1 MAGRLSN
8 AQNASTKSP
17 GRLST
22 QSEVATSTVGR
33 LSRTASPATTSQPV
47 IKTEEETKEPA
58 KKTGLFSRLG
68 QAVTKTA
75 DKTGNALGNTVGRA
89 LVENTVKVGQ
99 NTGQTLA
106 SVSPDVEKMRESQRR
121 LDDSQIKLLKMI
133 NENNKKGKDSSR
145 LIKQFNS
152 NTENVR
158 KEGEILPVLDKTN
171 LQVIADWAGL
181 GLDIATA
188 GTVSAGG
195 KQLVKEGIKQ
205 TVKQSGK
212 RLAAEGAIIG
222 TAYGTTGAMQEGE
235 TDPGRIALS
244 GAIGGTVGAAIPS
257 AIAGVGRLAGKL
269 APKAAKEV
277 SEGAA
282 KIAVKE
288 TAPIEQKIAK
298 ETNLLDNIPGKGI
311 TDQNGAVL
319 SQIQADKSIANS
331 TPTIKRSGF
340 SERIADS
347 PVTAPEVQ
355 KGLKANPKTYEVAR
369 NPETVAK
376 ARSIIEKYGTERTSQ
391 AVRQAEKLD
400 ATIIGTGE
408 ELIKEYQQRGDF
420 DLAIDMANDV
430 SEKLTKAG
438 QAIQAAKIYEN
449 LSPEAVLVR
458 ATKFVKKENQ
468 KVIKG
473 GEFIAK
479 KNELSPTDAEALYRI
494 AEEMQNATGDLKTEL
509 AAEIGGILGK
519 YKRVGIGKKI
529 SGIQTQMQ
537 LLNPKT
543 LVTRNPLGNELFYR
557 LERINKY
564 VATPIDIVRSKLTG
578 ADRTVTFKTINQES
592 FWKNWMKGAKAG
604 WNRQTLGPNTQ
615 FDIAQFTFKNRLNPF
630 YWGERALGAALKSFD
645 YAAYKRGVGDT
656 LGEMAYLKAMNEGYK
671 GAALKKQA
679 QQYLLKMDDKAH
691 EIADQYGKYIT
702 FQDENV
708 LSKGMIKVK
717 SALNLQQDFG
727 VGDLLIKY
735 PKTPGA
741 LLMRALEY
749 SPAGFIRSMYQI
761 AMPVTSKATS
771 REIVQSVSRAVV
783 GTLGLTGLGYYL
795 ADKGMITGKR
805 DDKATVRGLEEET
818 GKGEYKINISAIKRW
833 VLSGFTNTRISDK
846 DILYTYD
853 WAQPV
858 SVALSIGA
866 NMNSEDP
873 DLSGPAAAALSGV
886 NTIIEQPLFSG
897 LTNWLKYGDFV
908 KGTQGVLEGLPA
920 SFTPTLANQFRQ
932 YVDNIR
938 RQTKGASSTETA
950 INRVLNRIP
959 GQSEKLAPQIGV
971 FGEAKKNFEK
981 NNVFNIF
988 FNPSNVTTFKE
999 SPEANL
1005 ALSLLESTGETK
1017 QMPKV
1022 VDKDVTLFGQKYRMT
1037 NEEQAA
1043 MQQFVGKRSLIILGK
1058 AAESEKFATLSDEE
1072 KVNEISKLLT
1082 DLGSNVRLLLMAKKI
1097 QEAKN
1102 DGDKEA
1108 LKLMAENV
1116 PQGKEAELRAAFEY
1130 LKTHDPFEIK
1140 LPENNGNNRGQSEED
1155 KAKKKEGIDSAMKGT
1170 GGMLLAGLGLAAVSR
1185 GKNTKLLREAGEQ
1198 FSKEATDVFTKASS
1212 KVLGEAEESLISL
1225 ASKQAKTPKERTTVS
1240 FAKGILSLR
1249 EGERTT
1255 VTVGNKEIKD
1265 VTAFTSKKN
1274 LYIMDE
1280 DEEFVKAQ
1288 VGKLRK
1294 GDVVSNSKSDET
1306 DLFVVLHA
1314 DKETKSALISKPGE
1328 LLVDNEVE
1336 DVVKLLLKDD
1346 KTPKYLVSDS
1356 LKFSGVEKTKQSGY
1370 LFTHSTKLEEA
1381 EKILNTKKI
1390 IAPSIAITKKRL
1402 GEIPDA
1408 FGDYHFIFKED
1419 SVLGK
1424 KDVFIYSGDAY
1435 TPRYVAEEKSLS
1447 KFLEDLKTSESLV
1460 SSETLDPG
1468 LSFIKKL
1475 SSKDDIDS
1483 AMASLISTERA
1494 RKEMYKRVQK
1504 SKDDFVKI
1512 LGIDFFRTASLN
1524 GFDGVY
1530 TYQVLSSEIAK
1541 NLEMKDDKLARLLS
1555 EKVLTKVQPEKVG
1568 KLKSSLQ
1575 STYNTVR
1582 VSYLEAKAL
1591 KEMKIKEDVVGAIVP
1606 ASAPKSF
1613 LDLLEKRG
1621 IVYEKYSSI
1630 VGEVTDSERKTS
1642 ILSAL
1647 SKLGGAGVMSI
1658 MYVPMQSLKQLQINL
1673 REQNT
1678 QDGDNLTKKLDE
1690 LKTKRDQLKK
1700 ENEELTARA
1709 DELSKKKQ
1717 QEQPQL
1723 DRITTPVIVEREG
1736 RKVDVNDINQLTE
1749 LYKVRDGK
1757 YSGPKRTI
1765 GNIDLETIPYAS
1777 NPGHVRSIKS
1787 IYSGVKDYD
1796 TKQMQAEFKRLG
1808 SPLQYITDQLE
1819 VALEH
1824 YGITPGEFIA
1834 VVRQD
1839 SGAGTS
1845 GWRAIE
1851 NKNPGNVGNVDDGS
1865 NKKYD
1870 TWIEGSVAA
1879 IRNLAERKVK

>member
-22 QSEVATSTVGR
+22 QSEVATSTAGR
-33 LSRTASPATTSQPV
+33 LNRTASPATTSQPV
-47 IKTEEETKEPA
+47 IQAEEKKEMPA
-58 KKTGLFSRLG
+58 KKTGIFSRLG
-68 QAVTKTA
+68 KAFTNTA
-75 DKTGNALGNTVGRA
+75 DKVGNALGNTVGRA
-89 LVENTVKVGQ
+89 LVENTVKVSQ
-99 NTGQTLA
+99 NIGQTLA
-106 SVSPDVEKMRESQRR
+106 SVSPDVEGMRESKRR

-152 NTENVR
+152 NTEKIR
-158 KEGEILPVLDKTN
+158 DEGEILPVLDKTN

-181 GLDIATA
+181 GLDIATV
-188 GTVSAGG
+188 GTISAGG

-212 RLAAEGAIIG
+212 RLAAEGAVIG
-222 TAYGTTGAMQEGE
+222 ASYGTTGAMQEGE
-235 TDPGRIALS
+235 RNAGRIALS
-244 GAIGGTVGAAIPS
+244 GAIGAAAGASITT

-277 SEGAA
+277 SEGVA
-282 KIAVKE
+282 KIATKE

-311 TDQNGAVL
+311 TDQNRAVL

-331 TPTIKRSGF
+331 TPMLKKSGF
-340 SERIADS
+340 AERISES
-347 PVTAPEVQ
+347 PVTAKEVQ
-355 KGLKANPKTYEVAR
+355 EGLKANPKTYEVAR

-376 ARSIIEKYGTERTSQ
+376 AREIIQKYGTEKTAQ
-391 AVRQAEKLD
+391 AVRQSEKLD

-408 ELIKEYQQRGDF
+408 ELIKEYQKRGDF

-473 GEFIAK
+473 GEFVAK
-479 KNELSPTDAEALYRI
+479 KQELSPTDAEALYRI
-494 AEEMQNATGDLKTEL
+494 AEEMQRVTGDAKTEL

-519 YKRVGIGKKI
+519 YTRVGIGKKL
-529 SGIQTQMQ
+529 SGAQTQMQ

-564 VATPIDIVRSKLTG
+564 VATPIDIARSKLTG
-578 ADRTVTFKTINQES
+578 ADRTVTFKTVNQES
-592 FWKNWMKGAKAG
+592 FWKNWVKGAKAG
-604 WNRQTLGPNTQ
+604 WNRQTLGPTTQ
-615 FDIAQFTFKNRLNPF
+615 YDIAQFTFKNRLNPF

-671 GAALKKQA
+671 GNALKKQA
-679 QQYLLKMDDKAH
+679 QQYALKMDDKAH

-708 LSKGMIKVK
+708 LSKGMMKVK
-717 SALNLQQDFG
+717 SALNLGQDFG

-795 ADKGMITGKR
+795 ADKGMITGRR
-805 DDKATVRGLEEET
+805 DEKASVRGLEEEV
-818 GKGEYKINISAIKRW
+818 GKGEYKINLSAIKRW

-846 DILYTYD
+846 DVLYTYD

-873 DLSGPAAAALSGV
+873 ELSGPAAAALSGV

-920 SFTPTLANQFRQ
+920 SFTPTLSNQLRQ

-938 RQTKGASSTETA
+938 RQTKGDSSTETA

-981 NNVFNIF
+981 NNIFNIF
-988 FNPSNVTTFKE
+988 FNPGNITTFRE
-999 SPEANL
+999 SPEADL
-1005 ALSLLESTGETK
+1005 ALSLLESTGENK

-1022 VDKDVTLFGQKYRMT
+1022 VDKNTTLFGQKYTMT
-1037 NEEQAA
+1037 PEEQAA

-1058 AAESEKFATLSDEE
+1058 AAESEKFANLSDEE
-1072 KVNEISKLLT
+1072 KVNELSRLLT

-1097 QEAKN
+1097 QEAKEE
-1102 DGDKEA
+1102 GDKEA
-1108 LKLMAENV
+1108 LKIMSENV
-1116 PQGKEAELRAAFEY
+1116 PNGKEAELRAAFEY
-1130 LKTHDPFEIK
+1130 LKTHNPFEIK

-1155 KAKKKEGIDSAMKGT
+1155 KAKKKEGVDSAMKGT

-1185 GKNTKLLREAGEQ
+1185 GKNTKLLREATEQ
-1198 FSKEATDVFTKASS
+1198 MTKSVTKEASEIFSKRIPKLLAMHSTD
-1212 KVLGEAEESLISL
+1212 
-1225 ASKQAKTPKERTTVS
+1225 
-1240 FAKGILSLR
+1240 AKGILGIL
-1249 EGERTT
+1249 
-1255 VTVGNKEIKD
+1255 KD
-1265 VTAFTSKKN
+1265 KK
-1274 LYIMDE
+1274 IWGPSVAV
-1280 DEEFVKAQ
+1280 F
-1288 VGKLRK
+1288 
-1294 GDVVSNSKSDET
+1294 
-1306 DLFVVLHA
+1306 
-1314 DKETKSALISKPGE
+1314 DKEA
-1328 LLVDNEVE
+1328 
-1336 DVVKLLLKDD
+1336 VKKA
-1346 KTPKYLVSDS
+1346 
-1356 LKFSGVEKTKQSGY
+1356 FG
-1370 LFTHSTKLEEA
+1370 
-1381 EKILNTKKI
+1381 
-1390 IAPSIAITKKRL
+1390 
-1402 GEIPDA
+1402 
-1408 FGDYHFIFKED
+1408 FGDYHMLINKK
-1419 SVLGK
+1419 SVNPANREVMMFTD
-1424 KDVFIYSGDAY
+1424 DVFSPRYISSEESVKKLVEDLNAGKDIVGGEITKGLAPMQVSLAERINSFDELFRQEKKLGTRKEAQDSFINTQLRLANDFKNLFPKDLTKELDTESMIDFTADFIHRLAKEKNVSIETIQKAVKDQFDIDLSNSKATSFLLNLDDAMNKIKVEYFEAKVLRGLDLSEIDHVLVPASGDADIAIALKNAGIKVEFY
-1435 TPRYVAEEKSLS
+1435 DDIANKTGQGDLS
-1447 KFLEDLKTSESLV
+1447 DAFKKVSESAFGIGIIPTV
-1460 SSETLDPG
+1460 FKSKETLM
-1468 LSFIKKL
+1468 KKL
-1475 SSKDDIDS
+1475 
-1483 AMASLISTERA
+1483 E
-1494 RKEMYKRVQK
+1494 
-1504 SKDDFVKI
+1504 
-1512 LGIDFFRTASLN
+1512 
-1524 GFDGVY
+1524 
-1530 TYQVLSSEIAK
+1530 
-1541 NLEMKDDKLARLLS
+1541 
-1555 EKVLTKVQPEKVG
+1555 
-1568 KLKSSLQ
+1568 
-1575 STYNTVR
+1575 
-1582 VSYLEAKAL
+1582 
-1591 KEMKIKEDVVGAIVP
+1591 
-1606 ASAPKSF
+1606 
-1613 LDLLEKRG
+1613 
-1621 IVYEKYSSI
+1621 
-1630 VGEVTDSERKTS
+1630 
-1642 ILSAL
+1642 
-1647 SKLGGAGVMSI
+1647 
-1658 MYVPMQSLKQLQINL
+1658 
-1673 REQNT
+1673 
-1678 QDGDNLTKKLDE
+1678 E
-1690 LKTKRDQLKK
+1690 LKTRRDQLKR
-1700 ENEELTARA
+1700 ENEELTAKVN
-1709 DELSKKKQ
+1709 ELLNKSPEK
-1717 QEQPQL
+1717 PQL
-1723 DRITTPVIVEREG
+1723 ARITTPVIVQREG
-1736 RKVDVNDINQLTE
+1736 REVDVNDINQLTE
-1749 LYKVRDGK
+1749 LYRVREGK

-1765 GNIDLETIPYAS
+1765 GNLDLETKQYAT
-1777 NPGHVRSIKS
+1777 NPEHIRSIKS
-1787 IYSGVKDYD
+1787 IYSDVKDYD
-1796 TKQMQAEFKRLG
+1796 VKQMEEEFKRLG
-1808 SPLQYITDQLE
+1808 SPLQYLTDQLD
-1819 VALEH
+1819 VALKH

-1845 GWRAIE
+1845 GWRAII
-1851 NKNPGNVGNVDDGS
+1851 NKNPGNVGNVDSGS
-1865 NKKYD
+1865 NTKFD